1 MKQYEECTF
10 APNVRSKSSKKN
22 KTSSH
27 YKNINEFL
35 DEQTKREE
43 ERLMKLNLQHE
54 MIQMERMQHYKGQPQ
69 INKTSR
75 KLVEKK
81 KEVLM
86 FGKSNDVHNRL
97 YDR

>member
-35 DEQTKREE
+35 DE
-43 ERLMKLNLQHE
+43 
-54 MIQMERMQHYKGQPQ
+54 
-69 INKTSR
+69 
-75 KLVEKK
+75 
-81 KEVLM
+81 
-86 FGKSNDVHNRL
+86 
-97 YDR
+97 